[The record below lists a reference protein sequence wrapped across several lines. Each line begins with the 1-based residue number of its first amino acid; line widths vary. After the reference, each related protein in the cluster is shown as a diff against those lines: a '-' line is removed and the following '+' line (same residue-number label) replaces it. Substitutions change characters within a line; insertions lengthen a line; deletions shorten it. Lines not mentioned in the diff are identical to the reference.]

1 MAKGN
6 KSSNP
11 KIREAEE
18 GIMKVITD
26 ITEALRRQDLE
37 AYMAGFHKDVI
48 VARQKVKLLE
58 GLEQWRK
65 SMENDIRT
73 PINVT
78 YDRIH
83 LKVSDSCDW
92 AYCVADFNYI
102 QGNVEGYEKM
112 HVTLRKYGDWWKIVA
127 FSLVH

>member
-1 MAKGN
+1 MVEFG
-6 KSSNP
+6 
-11 KIREAEE
+11 KIQSEE
-18 GIMKVITD
+18 KNVMKVITD
-26 ITEALRRQDLE
+26 ITEALRKQDLD
-37 AYMAGFHKDVI
+37 AYMSGFHKDVI
-48 VARQKVKLLE
+48 VARQRVTLLE
-58 GLEQWRK
+58 GIDQWRK
-65 SMENDIRT
+65 SMENDISNS
-73 PINVT
+73 IIVN

>member
-6 KSSNP
+6 KLPSP
-11 KIREAEE
+11 KMREAEE

-37 AYMAGFHKDVI
+37 DYMAGFHKDVI

-78 YDRIH
+78 YDRVH
-83 LKVSDSCDW
+83 LKVSESCDW
-92 AYCVADFNYI
+92 GYCVADFNFVI
-102 QGNVEGYEKM
+102 GQVKGYEMLHATFMKFG
-112 HVTLRKYGDWWKIVA
+112 GDWKIVA
-127 FSLVH
+127 FSLIH